1 MSQKPSAR
9 KKKRRKGK
17 KISYYF
23 INIWNLKKEIV
34 YLLTIFLKKTGLN
47 LQLTTGTT
55 LIKGFREKTTRLLGA
70 KVALQQGVSMIITKS
85 SVIERFS
92 FECRKVIG
100 FGFATLRDWLR
111 KLAPLFH
118 PIRSKAKTNRDS
130 LVRVYP
136 HTASASCN

>member
-1 MSQKPSAR
+1 MNASVPKTICEKEKQA
-9 KKKRRKGK
+9 KRK

-55 LIKGFREKTTRLLGA
+55 LVKGFWEKTTRLLGA

-85 SVIERFS
+85 SVS
-92 FECRKVIG
+92 
-100 FGFATLRDWLR
+100 A
-111 KLAPLFH
+111 FH
-118 PIRSKAKTNRDS
+118 LSVEK
-130 LVRVYP
+130 
-136 HTASASCN
+136 